1 MPEEREIQEAPPQ
14 IEGGQ
19 EGSDRKGGDV
29 LEEGYSQEEL
39 AQLYEQTL
47 QKVEEGQV
55 VMGKV
60 LRVDRDGVIV
70 DIGFKSEGV
79 IPIEEF
85 NTPVEVGM
93 EVPVFVESLEDQE
106 GQPVLSKKK
115 ADFMLV
121 WDRIWE
127 AYEKGEVVE
136 GTLVRRI
143 KGGIVV
149 DLFGVEAFLP
159 GSQIDI
165 RRVRNF
171 DQFIGQVFPLKIIKV
186 NKARRNIVVSRRAVL
201 EEERERQRQKLLAEL
216 EEGQVRKGIV
226 KNITD
231 FGVFIDLGGMD
242 GLLHITD
249 MSWKRIEHPSE
260 LVSVGQEIEV
270 KVLRFDRERNRISLG
285 LKQLQPHPWEKVA
298 EKYPVGERVKGRVV
312 SLTDYGAFV
321 ELEEGIEGL
330 IHISEMSWT
339 QHVRHPSQVLSEGQ
353 EVEAV
358 VLSVNPEEQ
367 KISLGLKQL
376 HPDPWEDLEERYPVG
391 TRIKG
396 VVRNIT
402 SFGAFVEVEEG
413 IDGLVHIS
421 DMSWTKRIQHPSEVM
436 KKGDVVEVVVLD
448 IDKER
453 RRISLGYK
461 QAQEDPWDHLVEE
474 FPPGKEVQGKAIR
487 VLDKGV
493 VVELPGE
500 VEGFVPASQL
510 AFPEERRPEDVSVG
524 DVLNLRVIEF
534 DREQRRIVLKELE
547 EFPPEAEPSAER
559 AEEPP
564 TEEAPAEEE
573 TPPEESPAEGET
585 PREE

>member
-1 MPEEREIQEAPPQ
+1 MQEEKEIREAPL
-14 IEGGQ
+14 EGGQ
-19 EGSDRKGGDV
+19 EGRGEGGDA
-29 LEEGYSQEEL
+29 LEEGYSQDQL

-47 QKVEEGQV
+47 QKIEEGQV
-55 VMGKV
+55 VMGRV
-60 LRVDRDGVIV
+60 IRVDRDGVVV

-85 NTPVEVGM
+85 NEPVQVGD
-93 EVPVFVESLEDQE
+93 EVPVFVESLEDQD
-106 GQPVLSKKK
+106 GQPVLSKKR

-121 WDRIWE
+121 WDKIWE

-136 GTLVRRI
+136 GTLIRRI

-165 RRVRNF
+165 KRVRNF

-216 EEGQVRKGIV
+216 EEGQVRKGVV

-249 MSWKRIEHPSE
+249 MSWKRIDHPSE

-270 KVLRFDRERNRISLG
+270 KVLKFDRERNRISLG
-285 LKQLQPHPWEKVA
+285 LKQLQPHPWEKVL

-312 SLTDYGAFV
+312 SITDYGAFV
-321 ELEEGIEGL
+321 ELEEGVEGL
-330 IHISEMSWT
+330 IHVSEMSWT
-339 QHVRHPSQVLSEGQ
+339 QHIHHPSQVLSEGQ

-358 VLSVNPEEQ
+358 VLSVDPEEQ

-402 SFGAFVEVEEG
+402 SFGAFVEVDEG

-421 DMSWTKRIQHPSEVM
+421 DMSWTKRVQHPSEVM
-436 KKGDVVEVVVLD
+436 KKGDLVEVVVLD

-474 FPPGKEVQGKAIR
+474 FPPGREVQGKAMR

-500 VEGFVPASQL
+500 VEGFVPASLL
-510 AFPEERRPEDVSVG
+510 AFPDERRPEDVKVG
-524 DVLNLRVIEF
+524 DLLDLQVVEF
-534 DREQRRIVLKELE
+534 DREQRRIVLREVEK
-547 EFPPEAEPSAER
+547 
-559 AEEPP
+559 
-564 TEEAPAEEE
+564 
-573 TPPEESPAEGET
+573 PPEEGPPPSGE
-585 PREE
+585 EEEE

>member
-1 MPEEREIQEAPPQ
+1 MQEEREIKGAPPV
-14 IEGGQ
+14 EGGQ
-19 EGSDRKGGDV
+19 EGQEREGGDT
-29 LEEGYSQEEL
+29 LEEGYSQDEL

-55 VMGKV
+55 VMGRII
-60 LRVDRDGVIV
+60 RVDRDGVVV

-85 NTPVEVGM
+85 NESVQVGD
-93 EVPVFVESLEDQE
+93 EVPVFVESLEDQD
-106 GQPVLSKKK
+106 GQPVLSKKR

-121 WDRIWE
+121 WDKIWE

-136 GTLVRRI
+136 GTLIRRI

-165 RRVRNF
+165 KRVRNF
-171 DQFIGQVFPLKIIKV
+171 DQFIGQVFSLKIIKV

-216 EEGQVRKGIV
+216 EEGQVRKGVV

-249 MSWKRIEHPSE
+249 MSWKRIDHPSE

-270 KVLRFDRERNRISLG
+270 KVLKFDRERNRISLG
-285 LKQLQPHPWEKVA
+285 LKQLQPHPWEKVL

-312 SLTDYGAFV
+312 SITDYGAFV
-321 ELEEGIEGL
+321 ELEEGVEGL
-330 IHISEMSWT
+330 IHVSEMSWT
-339 QHVRHPSQVLSEGQ
+339 QHVHHPSQVLSEGQ

-358 VLSVNPEEQ
+358 VLSVDPEEQ

-402 SFGAFVEVEEG
+402 SFGAFVEVDEG

-421 DMSWTKRIQHPSEVM
+421 DMSWTKRVQHPSEVM

-474 FPPGKEVQGKAIR
+474 FPPGREIRGKAMR

-500 VEGFVPASQL
+500 VEGFVPASLL
-510 AFPEERRPEDVSVG
+510 AFPDERRPEDVKVG
-524 DVLNLRVIEF
+524 DLLDLQVVEF
-534 DREQRRIVLKELE
+534 DREQRRIVLREVEK
-547 EFPPEAEPSAER
+547 
-559 AEEPP
+559 
-564 TEEAPAEEE
+564 
-573 TPPEESPAEGET
+573 PPEEG
-585 PREE
+585 